1 MVDSQRAI
9 IKEDGGSD
17 AIAILE
23 CVRCDKR
30 VYVYAE
36 NGELPITIGDLPC
49 FCRWCGKAFEVWAI
63 EYIRPWEM
71 PVKTSNDVPNEEE

>member
-1 MVDSQRAI
+1 MVDSQRII

-17 AIAILE
+17 THAVIE

-36 NGELPITIGDLPC
+36 NEELPITIGDLPC
-49 FCRWCGKAFEVWAI
+49 FCRWCGKALGVWAI
-63 EYIRPWEM
+63 EYIRSWSPRAE
-71 PVKTSNDVPNEEE
+71 VSNDVSSEDE